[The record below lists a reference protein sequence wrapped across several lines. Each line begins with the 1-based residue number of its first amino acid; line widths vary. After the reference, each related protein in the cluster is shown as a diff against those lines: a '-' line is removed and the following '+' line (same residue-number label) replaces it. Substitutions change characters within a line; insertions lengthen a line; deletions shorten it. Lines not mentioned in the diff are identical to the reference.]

1 MLKILIADDD
11 SLTIAVLNAFFSQKN
26 FTVKS
31 ALDGTEAI
39 QLLQAESFDVVIS
52 DVNMTPMDG
61 ITLLKT
67 LRDGGNDIPFI
78 IITGH
83 PNMDGYID
91 TVQKLGAF
99 EYIQKP
105 VELDV
110 LHLMIKRLLG
120 RNDV

>member
-1 MLKILIADDD
+1 MLKVLIADDD
-11 SLTIAVLNAFFSQKN
+11 SLTLAVMNAFFVQKN

-31 ALDGTEAI
+31 ASDGSEAI
-39 QLLQAESFDVVIS
+39 QILATDSYDLVIS

-67 LRDGGNDIPFI
+67 LRDGGNNIPFI

-83 PNMDGYID
+83 PNMDDYIG

-105 VELDV
+105 VELDA
-110 LHLMIKRLLG
+110 LYMMIKRLTG
-120 RNDV
+120 RNDI